1 MKYISKR
8 YLNKAI
14 TPMAESMN
22 HTYEY
27 EDLIDLS
34 LGDHDIITDIRIID
48 KAFEDT
54 RNGHTHYT
62 DSLGY
67 LELREKICDYY
78 KYEYS
83 YELGTKECM
92 ITTSGCHAMYL
103 VLEAILDD
111 GDEVI
116 IHEPYFTPYK
126 EQVEITRGKPV
137 FLKTYEEDKF
147 KININNLKKA
157 ITDKTKAI
165 ILNTP
170 NNPTGACFDKD
181 ILQEIANICIEKD
194 IVVIADD
201 IYTLF
206 MYEDEFIPITTLDK
220 MRERTITIGS
230 FSKDYAMTGWRI
242 GYVLAP
248 DYIIQ
253 TIRSINENSV
263 FTAPSISQRA
273 AIHALDIR
281 NKVQPPI
288 KDEYKNRIYYAYERI
303 KSISN
308 MSVIKP
314 RGSIYLF
321 VNIKKTGLTSKE
333 VVDKILNEA
342 HVLTISGE
350 AFGESGSGYIR
361 IAVTQSVDRLKE
373 AFDRISEMNI
383 FKNKNYIGV

>member
-8 YLNKAI
+8 YSSKTI

-22 HTYEY
+22 HTNEY

-34 LGDHDIITDIRIID
+34 LGDPDINTDIRIID
-48 KAFEDT
+48 KAFEDA
-54 RNGHTHYT
+54 RDGHTHYT

-67 LELREKICDYY
+67 LELREKICNYY
-78 KYEYS
+78 KEQYS
-83 YELGTKECM
+83 YNIDTKECM

-126 EQVEITRGKPV
+126 EQVEMARGNPI
-137 FLKTYEEDKF
+137 FLKTYEEDEF
-147 KININNLKKA
+147 KINIDNLEKS

-165 ILNTP
+165 IINTP
-170 NNPTGACFDKD
+170 NNPTGACFDKNTLQD
-181 ILQEIANICIEKD
+181 IARICIEKD

-242 GYVLAP
+242 GYILGS

-273 AIHALDIR
+273 AIHALDMR
-281 NKVQPPI
+281 NKVQPSI
-288 KDEYKNRIYYAYERI
+288 KDEYRKRIYYAYERI
-303 KSISN
+303 KSIPN

-314 RGSIYLF
+314 KGSIYLF
-321 VNIKKTGLTSKE
+321 VNIKRTGLTTKE
-333 VVDKILNEA
+333 VVDRILNEA
-342 HVLTISGE
+342 HVLTIAGE

-361 IAVTQSVDRLKE
+361 IAVTQSIDVLKE
-373 AFDRISEMNI
+373 AFDRISTMDI
-383 FKNKNYIGV
+383 F